1 MLSIIS
7 PTGEIIDN
15 MEAKNTNNNR
25 IKFLYEKTEMIV
37 NFTSPELST
46 GDALIFI
53 RAYNL
58 KAGIWKFRLTENI

>member
-1 MLSIIS
+1 
-7 PTGEIIDN
+7 

-46 GDALIFI
+46 GDALI
-53 RAYNL
+53 L
-58 KAGIWKFRLTENI
+58 